1 MLFLLLY
8 AGVPIEAQQQS
19 GFPIDTH
26 VFAGGIVAN
35 ETGTLK
41 EYGASFFSG
50 AAWATGPIWAGFS
63 FHNLSL
69 NQAGRDDWDAFVAEI
84 RQQLPSAELELESLG
99 MDFSIGIVRR
109 APDAAFELIPM
120 LIVGRTTA
128 GVHACID
135 TGKCVDEDVYQNNV
149 GGGLVVGI
157 NRLHLGFRYTRN
169 YGVAMSFGYIFR

>member
-1 MLFLLLY
+1 MRGAIAVLFLLLY

-84 RQQLPSAELELESLG
+84 RHSSFHQLS
-99 MDFSIGIVRR
+99 
-109 APDAAFELIPM
+109 
-120 LIVGRTTA
+120 
-128 GVHACID
+128 
-135 TGKCVDEDVYQNNV
+135 
-149 GGGLVVGI
+149 
-157 NRLHLGFRYTRN
+157 
-169 YGVAMSFGYIFR
+169 